1 MFQIHSKFTEDEIS
15 TMQEALDRYNLQLPV
30 FSKIGGILAS
40 EISIDEAALH
50 AAIIAVN
57 QALEKDSLEEL
68 LKSLQNPGFYYDTC
82 RKFKDYNLAIWK
94 KIKNSMT
101 SMIKYMHSKSCFS

>member
-15 TMQEALDRYNLQLPV
+15 IMQEALDRYNLQLPV

-82 RKFKDYNLAIWK
+82 RKFKDYNLAI
-94 KIKNSMT
+94 
-101 SMIKYMHSKSCFS
+101 